1 MTTKNKFELELAA
14 FKTEC
19 KVIDL
24 KHEYSGYK
32 DDVRWAIATSLS
44 EVTLRAKYGKIVAQY
59 EPFLLLTE
67 EHAKIIIQFHSN
79 DRKHKKRNAE
89 LGDAFGYEDDL
100 FEKFHPELVENP
112 FDDGPDMTWLYEA
125 LDKLEPIKRER
136 VKKHY
141 IEGISVA
148 EIADAEGVSVQSVYK
163 SITRAL
169 KKLEKILANG

>member
-1 MTTKNKFELELAA
+1 MTTINKYELELAA
-14 FKTEC
+14 FKAEC

-24 KHEYSGYK
+24 KHEYNGYK
-32 DDVRWAIATSLS
+32 EDVRWAIATSLS
-44 EVTLRAKYGKIVAQY
+44 EVTLRAKYGKIIAQY

-79 DRKHKKRNAE
+79 DRKHQKRYAE
-89 LGDAFGYEDDL
+89 LGDAYCYEDSL

-112 FDDGPDMTWLYEA
+112 FDDSSDMTWLYEA
-125 LDKLEPIKRER
+125 LDKLDPLKKER

-141 IEGISVA
+141 LEGFSVA
-148 EIADAEGVSVQSVYK
+148 EIAAAEGVSVQSVYK

-169 KKLEKILANG
+169 KKLEKILENG